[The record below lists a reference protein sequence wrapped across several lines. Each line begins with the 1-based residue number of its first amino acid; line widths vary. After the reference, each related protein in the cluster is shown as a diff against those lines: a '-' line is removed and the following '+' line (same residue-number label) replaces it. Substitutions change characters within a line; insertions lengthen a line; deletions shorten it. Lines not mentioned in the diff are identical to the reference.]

1 MIFSYDDYD
10 FDDDDDDDED
20 DVYTTI
26 PCPAGGDPA
35 TTRWPGGFRLLFA
48 RGARSTTDK
57 SPAVLLTVCG
67 NACTRTRGRAHA
79 NFSWAPL
86 VGGKGGEAAGRLAGD
101 PFNTLHP
108 FSPSI
113 FKISNVFSP
122 SRRRHTARPGVYVHL
137 LTIVRRRTSL
147 VFSELNN
154 YNENN

>member
-1 MIFSYDDYD
+1 MMISMMTTTSILRSRAPLTAIRRRHAGRVV
-10 FDDDDDDDED
+10 FD
-20 DVYTTI
+20 
-26 PCPAGGDPA
+26 
-35 TTRWPGGFRLLFA
+35 LLFA

-86 VGGKGGEAAGRLAGD
+86 VGGKGGETTGRRAGD

-147 VFSELNN
+147 VFSKLNN